1 MGLIIK
7 QITLKST
14 VFITFCLLSQAKG
27 MDIKMKEMIENI
39 FNNWNTQHDFSGVFS
54 VRKEKDKIFEKSCGY
69 MNQSLQIQN
78 NIHTKFGIA
87 SGTKIFTAVAICKLI
102 EMEKLHL
109 NDKVLDLLEFS
120 FPNFNKVISVMNLLN
135 HTSGVPD
142 YFDEEVSND
151 YESTWENRPVYKMID
166 LKDYLP
172 MFQSGNMKF
181 EPGTRYSYS
190 NAGYI
195 LLGLIIEKISG
206 QTYQDFVM
214 ENIIKPCGMK
224 NTGFYRN
231 DMIPENT
238 ALGYIY
244 DDNLKYFR
252 TNMVGVFP
260 SMDSYIRLVTSYL
273 IEYSED
279 WSTSRAYVDSKVL
292 NQIAADLHTA
302 A

>member
-1 MGLIIK
+1 
-7 QITLKST
+7 
-14 VFITFCLLSQAKG
+14 
-27 MDIKMKEMIENI
+27 MKEMIENI